1 METKHLTFWQE
12 DITFEQARKWLD
24 SPLSLSKNYVAQ
36 YIKEK
41 KNFESLLDAGAGTC
55 SLHKDLVAREI
66 DIKYTATEITERF
79 VKIGKLNNLEIHECP
94 IQKMPFSDNSFDIVA
109 CIDVMTHQKEF
120 KDSITEMVRVAKK
133 EVLISFFKPFLEQ
146 QKAQLEL
153 QRSAPEFKI
162 EEIPNVGMCV
172 ERHDKFVYTYFSGWH
187 VENFLIENDYK
198 HKFFQIPDGTVFL
211 SIKKDS

>member
-24 SPLSLSKNYVAQ
+24 NPLSPSKNYVAQ
-36 YIKEK
+36 YIKEN
-41 KNFESLLDAGAGTC
+41 KNFESLLDAGAGIC
-55 SLHKDLVAREI
+55 SLHKLLKMKGVDA
-66 DIKYTATEITERF
+66 KYTATEITEKF
-79 VKIGKLNNLEIHECP
+79 VKIGKLNNLEIYECP
-94 IQKMPFSDNSFDIVA
+94 IQKMPFSDNSFVA

-120 KDSITEMVRVAKK
+120 KDSITELVRVAKK

-153 QRSAPEFKI
+153 QQSAPEFKI

-172 ERHDKFVYTYFSGWH
+172 ERHDKFIYTYFSGWH
-187 VENFLIENDYK
+187 IENFLIGNNWKY
-198 HKFFQIPDGTVFL
+198 KFFQIPAGTVFL
-211 SIKKDS
+211 SIKKSS